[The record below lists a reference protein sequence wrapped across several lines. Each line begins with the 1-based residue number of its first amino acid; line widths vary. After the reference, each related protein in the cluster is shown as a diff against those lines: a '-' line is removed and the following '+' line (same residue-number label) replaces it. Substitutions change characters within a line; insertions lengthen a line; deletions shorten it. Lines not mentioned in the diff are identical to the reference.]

1 MAGSLGKG
9 ASLNLQPSVNGAI
22 DYVVAGASHL
32 NWAEPSDKA
41 AVVEGCVSCECAAWG
56 WEAHGNGVAIQGK
69 LKCTSQHGSQDMC
82 AMHIVGSHP
91 RLLTLKLRGR
101 GPASCV
107 LNHFPGDPE
116 SH

>member
-22 DYVVAGASHL
+22 DYVVAGANHL

-56 WEAHGNGVAIQGK
+56 WEAHGNGVAILGK
-69 LKCTSQHGSQDMC
+69 LKCTSQHGSQGPLRTC
-82 AMHIVGSHP
+82 VQCT
-91 RLLTLKLRGR
+91 LL
-101 GPASCV
+101 GPTPD
-107 LNHFPGDPE
+107 F
-116 SH
+116 